1 MFLNYNGVTEI
12 IDKHYTLKCPHCNSI
27 SSLTAISIP
36 DYYSLIRYKLNNVGI
51 VYKCNACNYPVFL
64 KFKVDNYDPPN
75 NRIQISNNYETVENP
90 LETFEF
96 EFLPEPVRS
105 DFKEALA
112 CYSIKAYNAF
122 SSMCRRT
129 IQSAANEL
137 GVKGNDKVQKQILE
151 MKEMSN
157 IDEETYNIL
166 KQIIVDGHDGAH
178 PHLPTLSPSRADI
191 LLELI
196 KDVMYQ
202 LFVRKGKLAKAAEL
216 RGQQIKSSKQ

>member
-1 MFLNYNGVTEI
+1 MYLKFNDVTEI
-12 IDKHYTLKCPHCNSI
+12 VDNHYTLKCPHCNSI

-36 DYYSLIRYKLNNVGI
+36 HYQSLIRFKVKNIGI
-51 VYKCNACNYPVFL
+51 AYKCNSCDNPVFL
-64 KFKVDNYDPPN
+64 KFKVISYSIPN
-75 NRIQISNNYETVENP
+75 TIQISNDYETVENP

-96 EFLPEPVRS
+96 EFLPEPVRNN
-105 DFKEALA
+105 FKEALA

-129 IQSAANEL
+129 IQSAATEL
-137 GVKGNDKVQKQILE
+137 GVKGNDRVQKQIQE
-151 MKEMSN
+151 MKEMSD

-178 PHLPTLSPSRADI
+178 PHLPTISLNRAAI

-216 RGQQIKSSKQ
+216 RGQQITSSKQ

>member
-1 MFLNYNGVTEI
+1 MYLHVNDLTQI
-12 IDKHYTLKCPHCNSI
+12 IDSHYTLKCPHCNSI

-36 DYYSLIRYKLNNVGI
+36 HYQSLIRFKVKNIGI
-51 VYKCNACNYPVFL
+51 VYKCNSCDNPVFL
-64 KFKVDNYDPPN
+64 KFKVNSYSEPN
-75 NRIQISNNYETVENP
+75 TIQISDDYETVENP

-105 DFKEALA
+105 NFKEALA
-112 CYSIKAYNAF
+112 CYSIKAHNAF

-129 IQSAANEL
+129 IQSAATEL
-137 GVKGNDKVQKQILE
+137 GIKGNDKVQKQIQE
-151 MKEMSN
+151 MKEMSD
-157 IDEETYNIL
+157 IDEETYDIL

-178 PHLPTLSPSRADI
+178 PHLPIISLNRAAI

-202 LFVRKGKLAKAAEL
+202 LFVRRGKLAKAAEL
-216 RGQQIKSSKQ
+216 RSQQINSSKS